1 MINSTT
7 LRQTFTGHWSKGFC
21 QARSAS
27 CLRPHPLLVC
37 VLACECYMHLKTQLL
52 CHSNIWHID
61 SALRVLP
68 KSKKPKK
75 NPCYILSGR
84 LRVNNRRVVSFSR
97 FCCQQ
102 WKKWHS
108 FSQTLL
114 LCASA
119 VFFLLFRASLLLHT
133 NFLRAAHFLCLVLSA
148 IWGFKRTCSCT
159 ASPMVGAQAWFQR
172 TLRWHLFNGN
182 HLQH

>member
-1 MINSTT
+1 MFAPSSSPCVCSCMWMLHAPQNP
-7 LRQTFTGHWSKGFC
+7 
-21 QARSAS
+21 AS
-27 CLRPHPLLVC
+27 VSFKHMTHPLRSQSS
-37 VLACECYMHLKTQLL
+37 LKAKNL
-52 CHSNIWHID
+52 
-61 SALRVLP
+61 
-68 KSKKPKK
+68 KKP
-75 NPCYILSGR
+75 CFILSGR

-97 FCCQQ
+97 FCSQQ

-114 LCASA
+114 LRASA
-119 VFFLLFRASLLLHT
+119 CFFFFFGASLLLHT

-148 IWGFKRTCSCT
+148 IWGFKCTCSCT
-159 ASPMVGAQAWFQR
+159 ASPMVGAQACFQW

>member
-1 MINSTT
+1 MFGALKVAYYNHTMTNSTT
-7 LRQTFTGHWSKGFC
+7 LRQTFTGHSAKGFH

-52 CHSNIWHID
+52 CHSNIWQIH

-75 NPCYILSGR
+75 NPCFILSGS

-97 FCCQQ
+97 FCSQQ

-114 LCASA
+114 LRASA
-119 VFFLLFRASLLLHT
+119 CFFSFSEHLCFYTQTFLELLIFSVSS
-133 NFLRAAHFLCLVLSA
+133 FLQFEVLNA
-148 IWGFKRTCSCT
+148 RVPAPPRPW
-159 ASPMVGAQAWFQR
+159 
-172 TLRWHLFNGN
+172 
-182 HLQH
+182 

>member
-75 NPCYILSGR
+75 NPLYSLWTSSCKQSKSGFLLS
-84 LRVNNRRVVSFSR
+84 
-97 FCCQQ
+97 
-102 WKKWHS
+102 
-108 FSQTLL
+108 LL
-114 LCASA
+114 LPAVKEMTQLFPDSA
-119 VFFLLFRASLLLHT
+119 AVCQRCFFFLFRASLLLHT